1 MFSDASGGEEE
12 FVDVEEEANKLK
24 ATGGDEGQKSQVL
37 FSSQHPLREA
47 PSSRRP
53 KALLVT

>member
-37 FSSQHPLREA
+37 FSSQHP
-47 PSSRRP
+47 
-53 KALLVT
+53 